1 MNLQLSYTVSMD
13 VFTQEPFNL
22 KLGEM
27 IYARGKA
34 YNQAGWIPVS
44 ISNATGISVCG
55 KPEPMTMLEKQA
67 ELMFKAD
74 GALGF

>member
-34 YNQAGWIPVS
+34 YNQAGWSPVS
-44 ISNATGISVCG
+44 ISNASGISVRG

-74 GALGF
+74 GTLGF